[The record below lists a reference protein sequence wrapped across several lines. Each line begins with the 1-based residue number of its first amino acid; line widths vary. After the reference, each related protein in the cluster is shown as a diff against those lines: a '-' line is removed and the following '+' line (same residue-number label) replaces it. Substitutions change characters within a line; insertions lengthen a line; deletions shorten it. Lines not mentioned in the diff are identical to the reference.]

1 MLSDLYSQ
9 FSLGA
14 ILLSLYYVFL
24 WKNPHTQAALQ
35 KAKVITMLNADA
47 EIKSRT
53 MLPLLAVL
61 LSFFETNNLWR
72 RLFHAETIQ
81 GLNTSTSPVLLETT
95 VPPDFG
101 DLQPREEGQ
110 ISELR
115 CLQSFQICVAQNKY
129 LLVCTAFCAGCSK
142 QVQRLSQNERGAFL
156 EITKLHQNLR
166 ITDCSFCQPGVYL
179 LWLRFLTPV
188 WLSTW
193 TMTVLHTRWRPEK
206 SLKKSKTSLKTNGIE
221 LGCTLYIVQQ
231 RAMGLFD

>member
-35 KAKVITMLNADA
+35 KAKVITILDADA
-47 EIKSRT
+47 EIKSRIN
-53 MLPLLAVL
+53 LAVL
-61 LSFFETNNLWR
+61 LSFILTKNRWR
-72 RLFHAETIQ
+72 CLFDAKQIQ

-115 CLQSFQICVAQNKY
+115 WLQSFQICVAQNKY
-129 LLVCTAFCAGCSK
+129 LLVGTAFCAGCSK

-221 LGCTLYIVQQ
+221 LECTLYIVQQ